1 MGLVWE
7 EKTSELPAV
16 QGRKRPLFPCW
27 PRTTYLIKSLSVF
40 GGSNGI
46 SEVATAIGF
55 WDSPM
60 CWHSAGGRYFDKPP
74 IQTTSVPVYLV
85 NIEWG
90 QICTNS
96 KSLCKAS
103 GYIFYVHTVMLS
115 LCIKILSGGVHTQT
129 PDRSYRTPSP
139 HWYLFGVGHEILT
152 GDGWRWSF
160 LGSRYFHLTKMSIPV
175 IKL

>member
-27 PRTTYLIKSLSVF
+27 PSTTYLIKSLSVF

-90 QICTNS
+90 QYVQIPRASVKLLVTYFMYTP
-96 KSLCKAS
+96 LCKVYVSKYYQA
-103 GYIFYVHTVMLS
+103 GYIHKHPTNLTGHP
-115 LCIKILSGGVHTQT
+115 ILVRCGSW
-129 PDRSYRTPSP
+129 DSYR
-139 HWYLFGVGHEILT
+139 GRMAV
-152 GDGWRWSF
+152 
-160 LGSRYFHLTKMSIPV
+160 V
-175 IKL
+175 IFRL

>member
-27 PRTTYLIKSLSVF
+27 PSTTYLIKSLSVF

-103 GYIFYVHTVMLS
+103 GYIFMYTPLCKVYVSKYYQAGYIHKHPT
-115 LCIKILSGGVHTQT
+115 
-129 PDRSYRTPSP
+129 D
-139 HWYLFGVGHEILT
+139 LT
-152 GDGWRWSF
+152 GHPHRTDTCSVWVMRF
-160 LGSRYFHLTKMSIPV
+160 LQGRVAVV
-175 IKL
+175 IFRL